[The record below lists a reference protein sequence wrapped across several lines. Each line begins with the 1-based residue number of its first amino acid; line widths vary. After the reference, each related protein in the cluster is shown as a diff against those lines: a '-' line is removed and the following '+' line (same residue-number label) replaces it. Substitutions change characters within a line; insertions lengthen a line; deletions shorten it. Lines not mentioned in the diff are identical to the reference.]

1 MEYTG
6 LLNEITDASQQIFG
20 EKLAGVYLHGS
31 IAMGCFNPEKSDID
45 LMFVIENELTDEEK
59 LEFMNVVVKLNESAP
74 KKGLEL
80 SVVKREVCQPF
91 IYPTPFELH
100 FSPMHLDW
108 FRNDPMGYVENMKG
122 IDKDL
127 AAHIT
132 VIRECGIVLYGAAIQ
147 DVFAEVPREDYFDSI
162 FEDIQ
167 NAKEDILSDPMYMV
181 LNLCRVLAVVQ
192 DGVVLSKEQGG
203 AWGLLHLSDDYQ
215 ELIQSA
221 IESYASEKEMIVD
234 QENALRFAEYML
246 KKIGVQEE

>member
-100 FSPMHLDW
+100 FS
-108 FRNDPMGYVENMKG
+108 G
-122 IDKDL
+122 ITL
-127 AAHIT
+127 LFLF
-132 VIRECGIVLYGAAIQ
+132 IRI
-147 DVFAEVPREDYFDSI
+147 
-162 FEDIQ
+162 
-167 NAKEDILSDPMYMV
+167 
-181 LNLCRVLAVVQ
+181 
-192 DGVVLSKEQGG
+192 
-203 AWGLLHLSDDYQ
+203 
-215 ELIQSA
+215 
-221 IESYASEKEMIVD
+221 
-234 QENALRFAEYML
+234 
-246 KKIGVQEE
+246 